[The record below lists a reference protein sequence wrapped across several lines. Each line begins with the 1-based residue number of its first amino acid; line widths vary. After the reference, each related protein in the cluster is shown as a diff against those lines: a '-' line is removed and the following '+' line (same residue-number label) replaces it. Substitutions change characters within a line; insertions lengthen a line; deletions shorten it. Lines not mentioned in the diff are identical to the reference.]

1 MPEVAL
7 PDFSPPSPALSAR
20 SDTSGRLSVLG
31 KIAGIGRHSSRAT
44 IGHAHSPSSASISG
58 ASQVD
63 ASSRPSSPLIAPSL
77 TSDDLSEVEDGEG
90 EADEQRSLSSMPGSF
105 EDDRGKHLNDPF
117 FAPHSQGQQSRSSR
131 SLGDQKGGRGKEEGE
146 GGEGREDGEGEREGG
161 DSYSYDDDAIFD
173 DDILAAGEMQHVP
186 F

>member
-1 MPEVAL
+1 MPDIPL

-31 KIAGIGRHSSRAT
+31 KIAGIGRRSSRAT
-44 IGHAHSPSSASISG
+44 IGHAHSPSSASMSG
-58 ASQVD
+58 ASASQMD
-63 ASSRPSSPLIAPSL
+63 PSSRPSSPLIAPSV

-90 EADEQRSLSSMPGSF
+90 EGDEQRSLSSMPGSF
-105 EDDRGKHLNDPF
+105 EDDRGKYLNDPF
-117 FAPHSQGQQSRSSR
+117 FAPQGHGPQSRSSR
-131 SLGDQKGGRGKEEGE
+131 PRGDKKGGSGKEEE
-146 GGEGREDGEGEREGG
+146 EGEEGHEGG

>member
-1 MPEVAL
+1 MPDIPL

-31 KIAGIGRHSSRAT
+31 KIAGIGRRSSRAT
-44 IGHAHSPSSASISG
+44 IGHAHSPSSASMSG
-58 ASQVD
+58 ASASQID
-63 ASSRPSSPLIAPSL
+63 ASSRPSSPLIAPSV

-90 EADEQRSLSSMPGSF
+90 EGDEQRSLSNMPGSF
-105 EDDRGKHLNDPF
+105 EDDRGKYLNDPF
-117 FAPHSQGQQSRSSR
+117 FAPQDHGPQSRSSR
-131 SLGDQKGGRGKEEGE
+131 SPGGKEGRRGKEEE
-146 GGEGREDGEGEREGG
+146 EGEEGHEGG